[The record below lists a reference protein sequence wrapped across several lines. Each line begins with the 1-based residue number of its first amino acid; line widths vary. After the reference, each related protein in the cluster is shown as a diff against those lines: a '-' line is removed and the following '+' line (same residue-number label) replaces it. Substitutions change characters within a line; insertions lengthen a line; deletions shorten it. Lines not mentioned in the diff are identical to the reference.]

1 MPGRRRRCKGSRAFW
16 CDEVACSAANVHT
29 AGVNPRE
36 PRPPGGREVAAPLV
50 CAGLAACL
58 AGLMI
63 VGARDFALDD
73 AWIHLAYAKSLRLGD
88 GLSYN
93 PGDWETGVS
102 SPLWVALLA
111 IWPIAG
117 NPVVPV
123 KLLGVLLH
131 ALTAWAGASIVLDVT
146 RERATLER
154 PLPVMSL
161 TLLAGTLVASTP
173 TLVHAA
179 TSGMEVPLAS
189 ALVLLAIRTALRGH
203 VAASAVLGLLC
214 VWARPE
220 ALFVLLAFGPAL
232 ALHRWKHG
240 ADTPR
245 LRAPIAAA
253 LAGALALGAWVLYC
267 LAVSGHPWPNTW
279 YVKGPGGG
287 LDGLDYVR
295 LEVLPLQPWIVSL
308 TGLVLLGLAVR
319 EDLRSR
325 RPEAAVLL
333 VTWLVAVVAIAVG
346 RPLHPGVQFYESRYF
361 AFVAALPMLVVPLGV
376 AATQAGSKTRPWT
389 RWAALALALPVGL
402 LCGLQVHHLRA
413 ALLEQVEDTH
423 VLHSAVG
430 RFVAEQ
436 LPPDAVVGVEGAGAP
451 RFHAPRSMTIVDLVG
466 LNEREAAHR
475 HFDVEAKICWFV
487 GRDLTHVAIPT
498 DWIGIYGQIF
508 ELRALAE
515 FVDPHYTQVLPPRP
529 VTVVVFAVEGVR
541 PAWRQRCEG

>member
-1 MPGRRRRCKGSRAFW
+1 MPSVVPEA
-16 CDEVACSAANVHT
+16 HT
-29 AGVNPRE
+29 PGTKLRE
-36 PRPPGGREVAAPLV
+36 NWAPLL
-50 CAGLAACL
+50 CAGLAAGL

-63 VGARDFALDD
+63 VGTRDFALDD

-102 SPLWVALLA
+102 SPLWVAVLA
-111 IWPIAG
+111 LWPIAG
-117 NPVVPV
+117 NPVIPV

-131 ALTAWAGASIVLDVT
+131 ALTAWAGASIVLDLT
-146 RERATLER
+146 RERATVER
-154 PLPVMSL
+154 PLPVLSL
-161 TLLAGTLVASTP
+161 TLLTGTLVATTP

-189 ALVLLAIRTALRGH
+189 ALVLLAIRAALRGQ
-203 VAASAVLGLLC
+203 VAASAVLGALC

-220 ALFVLLAFGPAL
+220 AVFVLGAFGPPL
-232 ALHRWKHG
+232 AFVRWKQD
-240 ADTPR
+240 AEAPR
-245 LRAPIAAA
+245 LRAPIAVV
-253 LAGALALGAWVLYC
+253 LGGALALLAWVVGC
-267 LAVSGHPWPNTW
+267 LVVSGHPWPNTW

-287 LDGLDYVR
+287 LAGLEYVR

-319 EDLRSR
+319 EDVRTR
-325 RPEAAVLL
+325 RPEASLL
-333 VTWLVAVVAIAVG
+333 LLTWLVAVVAIAIG

-361 AFVAALPMLVVPLGV
+361 AIVAALPMIVVPLGV
-376 AATQAGSKTRPWT
+376 AATQAGTSARPWT
-389 RWAALALALPVGL
+389 RWAALALALPVGV
-402 LCGLQVHHLRA
+402 LCGLQVNALRVD
-413 ALLEQVEDTH
+413 LREQIEDTH

-430 RFVAEQ
+430 RFVAEE

-451 RFHAPRSMTIVDLVG
+451 RFHAPRTMTIVDLVG
-466 LNEREAAHR
+466 LNDREAAHR
-475 HFDVEAKICWFV
+475 HFDAEAKICWFV
-487 GRDLTHVAIPT
+487 ARDLTHIAIPT
-498 DWIGIYGQIF
+498 DWIPIYGQVF

-541 PAWRQRCEG
+541 PAWTGRCGA